1 MRLFGKVDGTIDRL
15 DRAAWLTTI
24 FDLAFGGAPIQG
36 TRYPDPS
43 RSTIRVLADEPGT
56 YAARVRVLPATPDSS
71 RIKQL

>member
-1 MRLFGKVDGTIDRL
+1 MIATHLIQFFL
-15 DRAAWLTTI
+15 
-24 FDLAFGGAPIQG
+24 GGAGPVGEIVLG